1 MITIIIPVFNKL
13 ELTQECID
21 SIYKHTEYNSFK
33 ILIVDNASSDGTH
46 EYLKA
51 KKKEYSN
58 FNFIRNEEN
67 VGFGRANNQAVKEA
81 DTEKV
86 LLLNN
91 DMYVTE
97 NWLVNLNSE
106 LETNQDIKVVG
117 CKLLYPEGDIQQ
129 VFTAFSKENT
139 NLGQNI
145 SYNIY
150 RNFPSEHPAINKN
163 RFVQALAGA
172 CMLTYKDFFLEMGS
186 FDEEYIN
193 GFEDTDF
200 CLRVIEKGSKILYS
214 PKTTIYHYESR
225 TAGRFDNALK
235 NIEIFNRKWKNK
247 IKPDD
252 YIFYK
257 EDGFNLNHTIYKWE
271 TFKTIQ
277 IDNGNNIE
285 LKKEIIEIIIE
296 KKFENP
302 ELLIFFKSESEEK
315 NKAFLK
321 KIQITTS
328 KEFELIIANSDNY
341 KIYENYHNL
350 SLLKL
355 TSIEELKNILLE
367 TKLENIIFLQE
378 EKEISNYDWNSSI
391 NNYKTKEIIQKIDY
405 LLLNNNINEKDIELF
420 ELLVLFTKDTK
431 TILALAKI
439 LEKNNLDRKV
449 VELLNKY
456 ITLFKDKKLV
466 FELLLISLKKLGDND
481 TYNKLNDFYKKLT

>member
-106 LETNQDIKVVG
+106 LETNKELKVVG
-117 CKLLYPEGDIQQ
+117 AKLLFPEEDIQNT
-129 VFTAFSKENT
+129 FTVFSKAKT
-139 NLGQNI
+139 DLGQNI
-145 SYNIY
+145 NYSIY
-150 RNFPSEHPAINKN
+150 RNFPSEHPVVNKS
-163 RFVQALAGA
+163 RLVQALPGA
-172 CMLTYKDFFLEMGS
+172 CMLTYKEFFLTMGA
-186 FDEEYIN
+186 FDEAYIN

-200 CLRVIEKGSKILYS
+200 CLRVIEKGAKILYCH
-214 PKTTIYHYESR
+214 KATIYHYESR
-225 TAGRFDNALK
+225 TEGRFNHSTK
-235 NIEIFNRKWKNK
+235 NIEIFNNTWKGK
-247 IKPDD
+247 IKTDD
-252 YIFYK
+252 EKFYK
-257 EDGFNLNHTIYKWE
+257 EDGFILNTIDYKWE
-271 TFKTIQ
+271 TFKKIQ
-277 IDNGNNIE
+277 IDSENNLE
-285 LKKEIIEIIIE
+285 LRNEVIEIIIE
-296 KKFENP
+296 KKFDAP
-302 ELLIFFKSESEEK
+302 KLLIIFKSDIEEK
-315 NKAFLK
+315 NKAVLK
-321 KIQITTS
+321 KLQMTIS
-328 KEFELIIANSDNY
+328 KEFELIITNSEPY

-350 SLLKL
+350 SLIKL

-367 TKLENIIFLQE
+367 TKLENTIFLQE
-378 EKEISNYDWNSSI
+378 EKEISKYDWNSTI
-391 NNYKTKEIIQKIDY
+391 NNYKTKEIIQKIDN
-405 LLLNNNINEKDIELF
+405 LLLNNGIDKKDIELF